1 MELKKYKLGEILD
14 VTRGASLSGE
24 FYATEGKYI
33 RLTCGNFD
41 YQNNCFKE
49 NKSKDNLY
57 YIGDFKPEFLM
68 EEGDIITPLTEQ
80 AIGLLGSTAIIPESG
95 KYIQSQDV
103 AKIICKEELLDK
115 DFVFYLISS
124 TLVKQQLSAAAQ
136 QTKIRHTSPDKIRDC
151 TVWIPELTEQK
162 RIGKLLRSLDRKIEL
177 NRAIN
182 QNLEALAKQLYDYWF
197 VQFDFPD
204 ENGKPYKSSGG
215 KMVWNE
221 KLKREIPKGWN
232 VLKLGE
238 HCSFNK
244 RTSNGYFNHPIL
256 YLDTSNITNNTID
269 ELQFLNPSSD
279 IIPSRA
285 RRLVQE
291 GDIVYSTVRPNL
303 KHFGIIMNPDY
314 NMVVSTGFAVITA
327 NWSAYRYFIYQFLIQ
342 AATIE
347 NLSTIAQSAVS
358 AYPSINTSDIE
369 NLDLVVPPDSMIEK
383 YAKTACRLYLQID
396 TNYKEIKSLTK
407 QRDELLPLLM
417 NGQVSVNSDLAV
429 SYIIYKNKIIRIMK
443 ENIIQAIV
451 AKMQRDLDCRQMA
464 RLKAVLTSE
473 LHNVEIIEKSDCATQ
488 QTQENEHLLNSF
500 ISAKKIEGCSDKT
513 LTYYRNTIERLLVTL
528 SLAICHITTT
538 DIRTYLSDY
547 QEEHQSS
554 KVTIDNMR
562 RIFSS
567 FFAWLED
574 EDYIAKSPV
583 RRIHKVKTDSLV
595 KEVLSDEQLE
605 QLRDSCTTKRDLAI
619 IDFLSSTG
627 IRVGELVKLS
637 REDIDF
643 HERQCVVFGKGNKER
658 VVYFNARTKLHL
670 QQYLNERTDSN
681 PALFVSLNSPHS
693 RLTISGV
700 EVRIRKMGQALSMP
714 KVHPHKFRR
723 TLATMAID
731 KGMPIEQV
739 QRLLGHVRI
748 DTTLHYA
755 IVNQN
760 NVKLAHKK
768 YLG

>member
-1 MELKKYKLGEILD
+1 M
-14 VTRGASLSGE
+14 
-24 FYATEGKYI
+24 
-33 RLTCGNFD
+33 
-41 YQNNCFKE
+41 
-49 NKSKDNLY
+49 
-57 YIGDFKPEFLM
+57 
-68 EEGDIITPLTEQ
+68 
-80 AIGLLGSTAIIPESG
+80 
-95 KYIQSQDV
+95 
-103 AKIICKEELLDK
+103 
-115 DFVFYLISS
+115 
-124 TLVKQQLSAAAQ
+124 
-136 QTKIRHTSPDKIRDC
+136 
-151 TVWIPELTEQK
+151 
-162 RIGKLLRSLDRKIEL
+162 
-177 NRAIN
+177 IN
-182 QNLEALAKQLYDYWF
+182 QNLEAIAKQLYDFWF
-197 VQFDFPD
+197 VQFDFPN
-204 ENGKPYKSSGG
+204 EEGKPYKSSGG

-221 KLKREIPKGWN
+221 KLKREIPEGWKVAN
-232 VLKLGE
+232 V
-238 HCSFNK
+238 F
-244 RTSNGYFNHPIL
+244 
-256 YLDTSNITNNTID
+256 D
-269 ELQFLNPSSD
+269 ELSVQYGFPFSTELFTDEPTNIPVVRIRD
-279 IIPSRA
+279 I
-285 RRLVQE
+285 L
-291 GDIVYSTVRPNL
+291 
-303 KHFGIIMNPDY
+303 
-314 NMVVSTGFAVITA
+314 
-327 NWSAYRYFIYQFLIQ
+327 
-342 AATIE
+342 E
-347 NLSTIAQSAVS
+347 NSVS
-358 AYPSINTSDIE
+358 AYSEEDVDEKYKLQKQDLLVGMDGNFHMNYWNDNVSYLNQRSVRLRAKSKSTVSIMQAKYDIAPYIKAKELRAKGSTVGHLSDKDLKELFVLVCPNVDFRNKFDSILAEIIE
-369 NLDLVVPPDSMIEK
+369 NRCEIIEL
-383 YAKTACRLYLQID
+383 A
-396 TNYKEIKSLTK
+396 K

-417 NGQVSVNSDLAV
+417 NGQVSVNSDLAA

-443 ENIIQAIV
+443 KNIIQAIV
-451 AKMQRDLDCRQMA
+451 AEMQRDLDCRQMA

-513 LTYYRNTIERLLVTL
+513 LAYYRNTIERLLVTL

-627 IRVGELVKLS
+627 IRVGELVKLN

-658 VVYFNARTKLHL
+658 IVYFNARTKLHL
-670 QQYLNERTDSN
+670 QQYLNGRTDDN
-681 PALFVSLNSPHS
+681 PALFVSLHSPHT

-700 EVRIRKMGQALSMP
+700 EIRFRKLGQSLSMP